1 MQLVQ
6 GLSQVKSKLLAMA
19 MLAED
24 MVDRSVK
31 ALLEGDAAMAYQVCE
46 DDDQLDQLEGE
57 VDELAM
63 QILAAGPVADD
74 LRAITISMKISNDIE
89 RIGDEASTISKS
101 VIHLNQRSN
110 WKAPFRKEI
119 VAMGEKA
126 CLLLRESI
134 QAYSENDISKAR
146 QLISQDDQMDSLNKF
161 YQRELVRMM
170 QGDPGAISNYL
181 DLGVIVK
188 RLERVADH
196 AINIAEDVLVIDKAG
211 DIRQED

>member
-6 GLSQVKSKLLAMA
+6 GLSQIKIKLLAMA

-31 ALLEGDAAMAYQVCE
+31 ALLEGDAAMARQVCE
-46 DDDQLDQLEGE
+46 DDDQLDQLEEE
-57 VDELAM
+57 VDELAV
-63 QILAAGPVADD
+63 QILAAGFELEE
-74 LRAITISMKISNDIE
+74 LRAITSSMKISNDIE
-89 RIGDEASTISKS
+89 RIGDEAGTIAKS

-126 CLLLRESI
+126 CLLLREAI
-134 QAYSENDISKAR
+134 QAYSENDKSKAQ

-161 YQRELVRMM
+161 YQEELVRMM
-170 QGDPGAISNYL
+170 QDDPEAILNYL

-196 AINIAEDVLVIDKAG
+196 AINIAEDVLILDKAVG
-211 DIRQED
+211 A

>member
-6 GLSQVKSKLLAMA
+6 GLSQIKIKLLAMA

-31 ALLEGDAAMAYQVCE
+31 ALLEGDTAMAHQVCE
-46 DDDQLDQLEGE
+46 DDDQLDQLEEE
-57 VDELAM
+57 VDELAV
-63 QILAAGPVADD
+63 QILAAGFELEE
-74 LRAITISMKISNDIE
+74 LRAITSSMKISNDIE
-89 RIGDEASTISKS
+89 RIGDEAGTIAKS

-126 CLLLRESI
+126 CLLLREAI
-134 QAYSENDISKAR
+134 QAYSENDKSKAQ

-161 YQRELVRMM
+161 YQEELVRMM
-170 QGDPGAISNYL
+170 QDDPEAILNYL

-196 AINIAEDVLVIDKAG
+196 AINIAEDVLILDKAVG
-211 DIRQED
+211 A

>member
-1 MQLVQ
+1 M
-6 GLSQVKSKLLAMA
+6 GAGISQVKGELLAMA

-31 ALLEGDAAMAYQVCE
+31 ALLEGDAAMAHQVCE

-63 QILAAGPVADD
+63 QILAAGPVAGD

-89 RIGDEASTISKS
+89 RIGDEAGTIAKS
-101 VIHLNQRSN
+101 VISLNQRSN

-126 CLLLRESI
+126 CLLLREAI
-134 QAYSENDISKAR
+134 QAYSENDASKAQ

-161 YQRELVRMM
+161 YQEELVRMM
-170 QGDPGAISNYL
+170 QDDPEAISNYL

-196 AINIAEDVLVIDKAG
+196 AINIAEDVLIIDKPIGA
-211 DIRQED
+211 

>member
-6 GLSQVKSKLLAMA
+6 GLSQIKIKLLAMA

-31 ALLEGDAAMAYQVCE
+31 ALLEGDAAMAHQVCE
-46 DDDQLDQLEGE
+46 DDDQLDQLEEE
-57 VDELAM
+57 VDELAV
-63 QILAAGPVADD
+63 QILAAGFEREE
-74 LRAITISMKISNDIE
+74 LRAITSSMKISNDIE
-89 RIGDEASTISKS
+89 RIGDEAGTIAKS

-126 CLLLRESI
+126 CLLLREAI
-134 QAYSENDISKAR
+134 QAYSENDKSKAQ

-161 YQRELVRMM
+161 YQEELVRMM
-170 QGDPGAISNYL
+170 QDDPEAILNYL

-196 AINIAEDVLVIDKAG
+196 AINIAEDVLILDKAVG
-211 DIRQED
+211 A